1 MHMHAFPR
9 TGRLPQPDRAP
20 CRTHL
25 RVIAAKPAPRVGLVA
40 HPSRRRYDV
49 RPSRPPAARRVAFGL
64 ARRVPRVSSVN
75 PILQSVLTE
84 ARTRGVFSSIE
95 VLPDRL
101 RCHAKDC
108 PEPAWY
114 ELEGAADATGGTLV
128 VRFATPDR
136 WLSESIES
144 DLMHFGDP
152 LEELVE
158 EELAELGWKGKVPT
172 IRHFRD
178 DAKLYTFEN
187 ALPAAVIGDA
197 ALVAKFLFAYEAAF
211 RALGDVG
218 GGDED

>member
-1 MHMHAFPR
+1 M
-9 TGRLPQPDRAP
+9 
-20 CRTHL
+20 
-25 RVIAAKPAPRVGLVA
+25 
-40 HPSRRRYDV
+40 
-49 RPSRPPAARRVAFGL
+49 
-64 ARRVPRVSSVN
+64 N
-75 PILQSVLTE
+75 SVLLSVLPH
-84 ARTRGVFSSIE
+84 ANARGVFRSVE

-114 ELEGAADATGGTLV
+114 ELASSDNQLV

-158 EELAELGWKGKVPT
+158 EELAELGWKGKLPT
-172 IRHFRD
+172 IKHFRD

-187 ALPAAVIGDA
+187 RLPADA
-197 ALVAKFLFAYEAAF
+197 SESAELAAKFLFAYEAAF

-218 GGDED
+218 GGEDE